1 MLDCGLLT
9 LPLRLQL
16 LLDLCVCNLLL
27 VELAETL
34 AKVLVLFVF
43 EKRLIQVKLDIVVL
57 RKLFEQISFDAEALP
72 HLN

>member
-43 EKRLIQVKLDIVVL
+43 EKRLIQVKLDVVVL
-57 RKLFEQISFDAEALP
+57 RKLF
-72 HLN
+72 

>member
-1 MLDCGLLT
+1 VLDCGLLT

-43 EKRLIQVKLDIVVL
+43 EKRLIWVKLDVVVL
-57 RKLFEQISFDAEALP
+57 RKLF
-72 HLN
+72 

>member
-43 EKRLIQVKLDIVVL
+43 EKRLIRVKLDVVVL
-57 RKLFEQISFDAEALP
+57 RKLF
-72 HLN
+72 